1 MTSLILKQFR
11 ICTISLKKNDKKHHE
26 LHFLMEAQVKDIIAR
41 VLNVDA
47 DMITDDLSS
56 GDIPEWDSVGN
67 LAIIS
72 TIEQELEIEFP
83 LEDLFDLTSVR
94 SLVDE
99 VNLLKND

>member
-1 MTSLILKQFR
+1 
-11 ICTISLKKNDKKHHE
+11 
-26 LHFLMEAQVKDIIAR
+26 MEAQVKEIIAK
-41 VLNVDA
+41 VLNVDITV
-47 DMITDDLSS
+47 ITDNLSS

-72 TIEQELEIEFP
+72 TLEQELDVEFP

-99 VNLLKND
+99 VNKLKNV